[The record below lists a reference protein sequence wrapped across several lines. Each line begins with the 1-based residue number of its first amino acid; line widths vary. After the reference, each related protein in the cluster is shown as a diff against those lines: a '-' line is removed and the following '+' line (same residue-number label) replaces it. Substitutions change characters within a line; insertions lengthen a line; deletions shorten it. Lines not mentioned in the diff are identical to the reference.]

1 MLLTCRHGIT
11 KMPSMIRA
19 QIQLEASL
27 YERVKEKAKE
37 LGCSIAELARISIK
51 EKLDSDSAERKWSAS
66 LKLAG
71 IRRSGL
77 HNLSIKHDD
86 YLNDEQW

>member
-1 MLLTCRHGIT
+1 
-11 KMPSMIRA
+11 MIRA

-37 LGCSIAELARISIK
+37 LGCSIAELARMSIK
-51 EKLDSDSAERKWSAS
+51 EKLDSDSAELQWAAS

-71 IRRSGL
+71 THRSGL
-77 HNLSIKHDD
+77 RDLSIKHDD
-86 YLNDEQW
+86 YLTDGQW

>member
-1 MLLTCRHGIT
+1 MTTWRHFNAI
-11 KMPSMIRA
+11 MIRA
-19 QIQLEASL
+19 QIQLEALL

-66 LKLAG
+66 LKMAG
-71 IRRSGL
+71 THRSGV
-77 HNLSIKHDD
+77 HDLSIKHDD
-86 YLNDEQW
+86 YLNHEQW

>member
-1 MLLTCRHGIT
+1 
-11 KMPSMIRA
+11 MIRA

-37 LGCSIAELARISIK
+37 LGCSIAELARMSLK
-51 EKLDSDSAERKWSAS
+51 EKLDSDSPKSQWADS

-71 IRRSGL
+71 THRSGL
-77 HNLSIKHDD
+77 RDLSIKHDY
-86 YLNDEQW
+86 YLSDEQW

>member
-1 MLLTCRHGIT
+1 MALRHFSAI
-11 KMPSMIRA
+11 MIRA

-27 YERVKEKAKE
+27 YEQLKEKAKE
-37 LGCSIAELARISIK
+37 LGCSIAEVARISIK

-71 IRRSGL
+71 THRSGV
-77 HNLSIKHDD
+77 HDLSTKHDD
-86 YLNDEQW
+86 YVNDDQW